1 MSDGPERRRSDLGDP
16 RPDAAKTAQD
26 EKAAARAAALRE
38 NLRRRK
44 AQAKKAAPKPQDG
57 GEWTE

>member
-1 MSDGPERRRSDLGDP
+1 MSDEPERRRSERGDP
-16 RPDAAKTAQD
+16 RAEPAQRAQD

-44 AQAKKAAPKPQDG
+44 VAAKKAAPAPRDG
-57 GEWTE
+57 GTWTK

>member
-1 MSDGPERRRSDLGDP
+1 MSDEPERRRSELCAP
-16 RPDAAKTAQD
+16 RAEPAQGEQD

-44 AQAKKAAPKPQDG
+44 AAAKKDAPAPRDRG
-57 GEWTE
+57 TWTK

>member
-1 MSDGPERRRSDLGDP
+1 MSDERERRRSDSGGP
-16 RPDAAKTAQD
+16 RAKPAEGAQD

-44 AQAKKAAPKPQDG
+44 AAPKKDAPAPRDG
-57 GEWTE
+57 GTWTE